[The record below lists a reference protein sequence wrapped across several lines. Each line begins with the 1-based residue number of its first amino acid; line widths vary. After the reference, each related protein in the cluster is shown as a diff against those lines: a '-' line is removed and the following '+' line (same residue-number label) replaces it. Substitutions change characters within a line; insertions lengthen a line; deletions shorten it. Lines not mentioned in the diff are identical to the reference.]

1 MRLAVPILLAAACGS
16 SAPKPAPPAPVV
28 EQKPTRI
35 TTEDE
40 SKEPDAQEEG
50 VTFTKTKGAM
60 SKEAIEAGLAPHT
73 QAMSDCYMQKVGKRK
88 WLGGHIVL
96 HWDIQ
101 ADGTISSVKMQES
114 DLGSWEI
121 EKCLLD
127 IAWTATFEKP
137 AGGDADFTVPLEF
150 AAPRGTQI
158 WDEDKALRAV
168 GGQLAALEECDNPD
182 KAAEPKGK
190 GGHKKKA
197 PAKKKPKA
205 KPADEPAVASRPEP
219 RPPSNVVVTVY
230 VGPMGKAQSVGFSS
244 MTSELGDKWTACAT
258 QAAMGWRLPD
268 PRGQIAKL
276 AVKYKAE

>member
-1 MRLAVPILLAAACGS
+1 MRLVVPVLLTAACGS
-16 SAPKPAPPAPVV
+16 SAPKPAPPEPVV
-28 EQKPTRI
+28 EQKATRVPI
-35 TTEDE
+35 EDE
-40 SKEPDAQEEG
+40 SKDNEPQEEG

-73 QAMSDCYMQKVGKRK
+73 QALSDCYMQKVGKRK

-96 HWDIQ
+96 HWDIKG
-101 ADGTISSVKMQES
+101 DGSISSVKMQES

-168 GGQLAALEECDNPD
+168 GGQLAAFEECDNPD
-182 KAAEPKGK
+182 KPKEAKGK
-190 GGHKKKA
+190 GAHKKKA
-197 PAKKKPKA
+197 PAPKKKPVE
-205 KPADEPAVASRPEP
+205 EPKVASRPEP
-219 RPPSNVVVTVY
+219 HPPSNVVVTVY
-230 VGPMGKAQSVGFSS
+230 VGPQGKAQSVGFSS

-258 QAAMGWRLPD
+258 QVAMAWRLPD